1 MSSTTKNFLAFILI
15 LLGAYVAYRVTMV
28 LLPWIIVAGVVYGVY
43 HFYGRKALGGGRRT
57 LP

>member
-1 MSSTTKNFLAFILI
+1 MSSTTKNIVALLLVLI
-15 LLGAYVAYRVTMV
+15 GAYVAYKVTLM